1 MGGLNLICYGFQSH
15 QAAGSKEKGW
25 HMYREILNF
34 WFEEIEERQWW
45 TKDTSFDQLIVKRF
59 SDLHKR
65 AASCELYSWRESP
78 HGSLAEIIIL
88 DQFSRNMFRDSPA
101 AFACDPLALALAQEA
116 IARKVDMALTPEKRK
131 FLYMPF
137 MHSESLEIHEV
148 AMQLLSPDGEPEH
161 AFELRHKNIIGE
173 FGRYPHRNKIL
184 NRTSTAAEL
193 EFLSKP
199 GSGF

>member
-1 MGGLNLICYGFQSH
+1 MFR
-15 QAAGSKEKGW
+15 K
-25 HMYREILNF
+25 ILNF

-45 TKDTSFDQLIVKRF
+45 VKDAKFDQLIVDRF
-59 SDLHKR
+59 SDIHQR

-78 HGSLAEIIIL
+78 HGRLAEIIVL
-88 DQFSRNMFRDSPA
+88 DQFSRNMFRDTPA

-116 IARKVDMALTPEKRK
+116 IALKADKALKPEESN

-137 MHSESLEIHEV
+137 MHSESLQIHEI
-148 AMQLLSPDGEPEH
+148 AMRLFSSDGKTDH
-161 AFELRHKNIIGE
+161 AFELRHKNIIEE

-184 NRTSTAAEL
+184 HRTSTAAEL